1 MPEYTVINES
11 QLPIAQEYAHL
22 GSGWSAIQALK
33 VLMLAARYEYAFVRE
48 DGEMVLTVT
57 PNDGSLSLPS
67 LRSKL
72 SDDVAARAEIIQRFI
87 GRESLGM
94 KIVPDHEWRRL
105 LDDIHADE
113 ERDAHF
119 DERAAMRVA
128 LKDSGW
134 GKADAQR

>member
-1 MPEYTVINES
+1 
-11 QLPIAQEYAHL
+11 
-22 GSGWSAIQALK
+22 
-33 VLMLAARYEYAFVRE
+33 MLAARYEYSFARE
-48 DGEMVLTVT
+48 NSEMVLTVT
-57 PNDGSLSLPS
+57 PNDGSQSLPP

-105 LDDIHADE
+105 LDNILADE

>member
-11 QLPIAQEYAHL
+11 QLPIAHEYAHL
-22 GSGWSAIQALK
+22 GSGWSAIQAFK

-48 DGEMVLTVT
+48 AGEMVLTVT
-57 PNDGSLSLPS
+57 PNDGSLSLPP

-94 KIVPDHEWRRL
+94 KIIPDQEWRRL
-105 LDDIHADE
+105 LSDILADE